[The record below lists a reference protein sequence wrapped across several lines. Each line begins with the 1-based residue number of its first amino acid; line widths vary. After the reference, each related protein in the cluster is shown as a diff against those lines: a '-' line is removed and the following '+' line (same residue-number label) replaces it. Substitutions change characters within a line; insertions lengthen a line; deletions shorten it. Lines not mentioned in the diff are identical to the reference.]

1 MNELVENK
9 AIEFH
14 LNALNYHLIFTCYS
28 LLKSSIM
35 YISSTTQLI
44 SCYWE
49 IQQLQVDFNLA
60 QRQINTCGKLTTFI
74 K

>member
-9 AIEFH
+9 AIELH
-14 LNALNYHLIFTCYS
+14 LNALNYHLTFTCYS
-28 LLKSSIM
+28 LLKSSIK

-60 QRQINTCGKLTTFI
+60 QRQINTCGKLTFI